1 MSKSRQLRSSLLL
14 ALGPVAVLAGA
25 CSSSPTTPVATV
37 VVARGGVTCHN
48 ITGSLTFSP
57 SLTTKG
63 GAAETTSITV
73 NAAGCGT
80 SGSNVSRVIK
90 GVGTATLTS
99 TSNSCAGLL
108 NSRPLTIDIAWTP
121 ATVHPSIVTFTGYGG
136 ASGPS
141 GGEGFTL
148 PKSGATAKVTGSFAG
163 SDHGA
168 GSTATAFSGQTTTQL
183 LTACESSAGLTSIA
197 VTSGSVTLK

>member
-1 MSKSRQLRSSLLL
+1 M
-14 ALGPVAVLAGA
+14 ATV
-25 CSSSPTTPVATV
+25 TVAT
-37 VVARGGVTCHN
+37 GGVTCN
-48 ITGSLTFSP
+48 SITGALTFSP

-63 GAAETTSITV
+63 GTAESTSITV
-73 NAAGCGT
+73 NAAGCVT
-80 SGSNVSRVIK
+80 SGSNVSRITR

-99 TSNSCAGLL
+99 TSNSCASLL

-121 ATVHPSIVTFTGYGG
+121 ATVHQSVLTFSGYGG

-148 PKSGATAKVTGSFAG
+148 PKSGATAMVTGSFAG
-163 SDHGA
+163 ADHGA

-197 VTSGSVTLK
+197 VTSGSFTLK